1 MIVEVRRIY
10 SNGYGDDYADFQPGS
25 LMFEVGDK
33 PAKYDSYYSCVC
45 WKRTTCVASTARARA
60 RALTE
65 SWHLDTAE
73 AGFWLAAEDCTPVGE
88 DVEAVLN
95 ALRAL
100 TGGHVD
106 LDTLPIITT
115 IPVSL

>member
-10 SNGYGDDYADFQPGS
+10 SNGYGDDYADFQPGT

-45 WKRTTCVASTARARA
+45 WERTTCVASTARARA

-65 SWHLDTAE
+65 SWHRHRRSWLL
-73 AGFWLAAEDCTPVGE
+73 AGSRGLHTRG
-88 DVEAVLN
+88 
-95 ALRAL
+95 R
-100 TGGHVD
+100 GR
-106 LDTLPIITT
+106 
-115 IPVSL
+115 